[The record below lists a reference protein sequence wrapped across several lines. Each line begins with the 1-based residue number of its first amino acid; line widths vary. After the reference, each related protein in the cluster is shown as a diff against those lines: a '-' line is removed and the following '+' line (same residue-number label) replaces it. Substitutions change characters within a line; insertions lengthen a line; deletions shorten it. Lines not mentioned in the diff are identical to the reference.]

1 MWMCGCVYGC
11 MCVCVYVCMCVCMYV
26 CMYVYV
32 CVFRPLTGQFSPLC
46 VTYGAILLTGY
57 WPLINIYNINFI
69 SENVLIRVLFC
80 SL

>member
-1 MWMCGCVYGC
+1 MYMGV
-11 MCVCVYVCMCVCMYV
+11 CVCVC
-26 CMYVYV
+26 V
-32 CVFRPLTGQFSPLC
+32 CVFRSLTGQFSRLC

-57 WPLINIYNINFI
+57 WPLINIYNINFS